1 MIFPPGRKSRMPIV
15 AVTGSGQR
23 ADVVVRVERFVG
35 QTIAAVSSASERGI
49 FHRGRRITTSN
60 PSDSA
65 NIRALLLHPNAEAAI
80 FEIHPAQASSEGIG
94 CERCDVVV
102 VMDADEEAT
111 LQGAIALVRA
121 VPPSGTAVLPA
132 NGSGLAEL
140 TAACRGAVLL
150 CSTEGETAAIQVH
163 RASGGRAVFLSGNQ
177 LVLAI
182 GSASDVIEL
191 QSSRTAF
198 ATLKSVVLPAV
209 AATWA
214 AGFSLG
220 SLRTDSGE
228 SE

>member
-1 MIFPPGRKSRMPIV
+1 MRKQLS
-15 AVTGSGQR
+15 
-23 ADVVVRVERFVG
+23 
-35 QTIAAVSSASERGI
+35 
-49 FHRGRRITTSN
+49 
-60 PSDSA
+60 
-65 NIRALLLHPNAEAAI
+65 
-80 FEIHPAQASSEGIG
+80 FEIRPNQASAEGIG

-102 VMDADEEAT
+102 VMDTDDETT

-132 NGSGLAEL
+132 NARGLAQL

-150 CSTEGETAAIQVH
+150 CSTDGETTEIQEH
-163 RASGGRAVFLSGNQ
+163 RANGGRAVFLNENQ

-182 GSASDVIEL
+182 GSVCDVIEL

-198 ATLKSVVLPAV
+198 ATLKSVVLSAV

-214 AGFSLG
+214 AGFSLD

-228 SE
+228 IE